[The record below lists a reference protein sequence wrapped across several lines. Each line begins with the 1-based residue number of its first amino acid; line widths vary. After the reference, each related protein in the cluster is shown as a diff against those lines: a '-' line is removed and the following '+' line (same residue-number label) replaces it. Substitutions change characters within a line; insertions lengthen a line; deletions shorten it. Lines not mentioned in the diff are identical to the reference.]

1 VLSEQVL
8 YLSVSEMGSRIK
20 AGKLSPVELTQAYLE
35 RSRSIGS
42 ALNAY
47 ATITEKLAID
57 EARRAEAEIRAGKY
71 RGPLHGVPYAAK
83 DLLAVKGYP
92 TTWGARPYID
102 QRFDY
107 DATVIERLRHAG
119 AILIGKAAMIE
130 LAGGLGYRFAS
141 ASASGPAKNPWNTG
155 CWTCG
160 SSSGSGAIV
169 SAALAA
175 FAIGTETWGS
185 IICPSAY
192 CGVTG
197 LRPTYGRVSRYGGM
211 ALAFSMDKIG
221 VMARSADDCAL
232 VLERISGHDPLDPS
246 SVSAPPFEHDRL
258 PPKGPIKIGW
268 LRNAW
273 KDMPKDIESATATAV
288 GILKAHGALV
298 EEVDLPEGPWEEA
311 ANTVI
316 SVEAA
321 AAFENLIES
330 GRVADLSDP
339 LGRIG
344 GYINQQIP
352 ASDYARA
359 LRIRGVLQKR
369 IDKLF
374 DKFDVIAAASQPN
387 SATTLDTNLETDLS
401 FPDPLGGIGNLCGL
415 PAISAPCG
423 FDNRKLPVGIQFVGR
438 ALDEHK
444 IVAAARL
451 FQQHSEWHHQRPPV
465 S

>member
-1 VLSEQVL
+1 MSEDVL
-8 YLSVSEMGSRIK
+8 YLSVRELAARIK
-20 AGKLSPVELTQAYLE
+20 ARKLTSIELTEAYLS
-35 RSRSIGS
+35 RSRTIGPK
-42 ALNAY
+42 LNAY
-47 ATITEKLAID
+47 ATITHELALQ
-57 EARRAEAEIRAGKY
+57 EAKRADDEIRSGKY
-71 RGPLHGVPYAAK
+71 RGLLHGIPYAAK

-102 QRFDY
+102 QKFDY
-107 DATVIERLRHAG
+107 DATVIEKLRQAG
-119 AILIGKAAMIE
+119 AVLLGKAAMIE

-141 ASASGPAKNPWNTG
+141 ASASGPARNPWNTG

-160 SSSGSGAIV
+160 SSSGSGAIA

-185 IICPSAY
+185 IVCPAAY

-197 LRPTYGRVSRYGGM
+197 LRPTYGRVSRHGGM

-221 VMARSADDCAL
+221 VIGRGADDCAI

-246 SVSAPPFEHDRL
+246 SVF
-258 PPKGPIKIGW
+258 GPGFVYNTVSSTRPLRIGW
-268 LRNAW
+268 LLNAW
-273 KDMPKDIESATATAV
+273 KDVPKDIESLTREAV
-288 GILKAHGALV
+288 SVLKSGGAIV
-298 EEVDLPEGPWEEA
+298 EETNLPDGPWEAA

-344 GYINQQIP
+344 GYINQQVP

-369 IDKLF
+369 MDKLF
-374 DKFDVIAAASQPN
+374 EEFDVVAAASQPN

-415 PAISAPCG
+415 PAISVPCG

-438 ALDEHK
+438 ALDEDK
-444 IVAAARL
+444 VVAAARL
-451 FQQHSEWHHQRPPV
+451 FQQHTEWHRKRPPIT
-465 S
+465 

>member
-1 VLSEQVL
+1 MSEDVA
-8 YLSVSEMGSRIK
+8 YLSVRELADRIK
-20 AGKLSPVELTQAYLE
+20 ARKLSPVELTEIYLE
-35 RSRSIGS
+35 RSQTIGRK
-42 ALNAY
+42 LNAY
-47 ATITEKLAID
+47 ATMTQDLALE
-57 EARRAEAEIRAGKY
+57 EAKQADREIRAGNY
-71 RGPLHGVPYAAK
+71 RGPLHGIPYAAK

-107 DATVIERLRHAG
+107 DATVIKKLRHAG

-141 ASASGPAKNPWNTG
+141 ASATGPAKNPWNTG

-160 SSSGSGAIV
+160 SSSGSGAIA
-169 SAALAA
+169 SAGLAG

-197 LRPTYGRVSRYGGM
+197 LRPTYGRVSRHGGM

-221 VMARSADDCAL
+221 VIGRSADDCAL

-246 SVSAPPFEHDRL
+246 SIS
-258 PPKGPIKIGW
+258 GPRFVHNPWAAKKPIRIGW

-273 KDMPKDIESATATAV
+273 KDVPKDIESGTGKA
-288 GILKAHGALV
+288 IDLLKSSGASI
-298 EEVDLPEGPWEEA
+298 EETDLPDGPWEAA

-330 GRVADLSDP
+330 GRVADLADP
-339 LGRIG
+339 LSRIG
-344 GYINQQIP
+344 GYVNQQVP

-359 LRIRGVLQKR
+359 LRIRAVLQRR

-387 SATTLDTNLETDLS
+387 SATTLETNLETDLS

-415 PAISAPCG
+415 PAISVPCG
-423 FDNRKLPVGIQFVGR
+423 FDGRKLPIGIQFVGR
-438 ALDEHK
+438 ALDEARA
-444 IVAAARL
+444 IAAARL
-451 FQQHSEWHHQRPPV
+451 FQQHSDWHRQRPPV
-465 S
+465 T